1 MDKYRSSYKP
11 ISSEETRRTG
21 LRSAQLV
28 VILNTLLL
36 LLGSLALA
44 TTLGAIPPP
53 LPAAARAQHTN
64 SPSLN
69 RSPIVLSQAASKRQA
84 PLRTALFHGNT
95 RLQEV
100 ALTFDDGPHPW
111 STPQILAVL
120 NHFDI
125 KATFFCIGQ
134 QVQTYPAVVR
144 QEYVD
149 GDLVEDHSWSH
160 PDMRY
165 LSASAIH
172 KQLEMTA
179 QAIEQVT
186 NTEPTFFR
194 PPYGSATP
202 TMLSQARQLDLSTVM
217 WTVDPR
223 DWSLPGSQTII
234 SRVLS
239 SVTNGAIILLHDG
252 GGDRAQTIAALPTI
266 IMKLQQRGFRFV
278 TIQQMVEDM

>member
-1 MDKYRSSYKP
+1 MNRDRFSYKTT
-11 ISSEETRRTG
+11 SSEETRCTG
-21 LRSAQLV
+21 LSPAQLV
-28 VILNTLLL
+28 VTLNTLLF

-44 TTLGAIPPP
+44 ATLGAIPPP
-53 LPAAARAQHTN
+53 LSAAARAQHTH
-64 SPSLN
+64 SLLLK
-69 RSPIVLSQAASKRQA
+69 RRPLTRFQAAPDQQA
-84 PLRTALFHGNT
+84 PLRTILFHGNT

-100 ALTFDDGPHPW
+100 ALTFDDGPTPW
-111 STPQILAVL
+111 STPQILATL
-120 NHFDI
+120 NHFGV

-134 QVQTYPAVVR
+134 QVQIYPAVVR
-144 QEYVD
+144 QEYAD
-149 GDLVEDHSWSH
+149 GDLIEDHSWSH

-172 KQLEMTA
+172 KQLEMGA

-186 NTEPTFFR
+186 NTEPAFFR

-202 TMLSQARQLDLSTVM
+202 IMLSQARQLDLSTVM
-217 WTVDPR
+217 WTIDPR
-223 DWSLPGSQTII
+223 DWSLPGSQVII

-252 GGDRAQTIAALPTI
+252 GGNRAQTIAALPTI
-266 IMKLQQRGFRFV
+266 ITKLQQRGFRFV